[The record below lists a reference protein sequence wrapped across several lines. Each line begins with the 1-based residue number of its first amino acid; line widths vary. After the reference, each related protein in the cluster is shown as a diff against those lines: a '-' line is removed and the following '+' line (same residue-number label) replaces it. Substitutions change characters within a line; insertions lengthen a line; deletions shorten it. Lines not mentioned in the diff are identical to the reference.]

1 MLSWVSSRRAQPAGR
16 SLAAAAARVCAVFAV
31 SASIALQPISVTAQ
45 QKGETFQVAETEIDD
60 LKAIFAAVDS
70 KDRVEAR
77 VRTPGT
83 VAELKVDE
91 GAEVKPGQVLAVVAD
106 PKIALRSEALD
117 AQITGLESRVETAR
131 ADLSRA
137 EQLAQRGIVPQ
148 ARLDELKTA
157 FDTASNELK
166 ANRAERSV
174 LQQQIEEGQ
183 VLAPA
188 AGRVLKVPV
197 TVGSVMLAG
206 ESVATIAANDY
217 LLRLEVPERH
227 ARFMKEGDPIKVG
240 ARGLTAGEEVVAEGH
255 IVQVY
260 PELVSGR
267 VVADAE
273 APGLGRYF
281 VGERARIWI
290 SAGKRKTIIVP
301 AEYLFKRYSLD
312 YVKIAGAEGAAI
324 DVVVQRGL
332 ATKREGEQPGV
343 EILSGLRPGDR
354 LVRP

>member
-1 MLSWVSSRRAQPAGR
+1 MQQSSSAYARAALVTCLLAAITLFAPAVTTAQPA
-16 SLAAAAARVCAVFAV
+16 ADTVV
-31 SASIALQPISVTAQ
+31 
-45 QKGETFQVAETEIDD
+45 VAEREIDD
-60 LKAIFAAVDS
+60 LKAIFATVDS

-83 VAELKVDE
+83 VAQLKVEE
-91 GAEVKPGQVLAVVAD
+91 GAQVEPGQLLAVIGD
-106 PKIALRSEALD
+106 PKLALRISALD
-117 AQITGLESRVETAR
+117 AQIAGLQSRTETAK

-148 ARLDELKTA
+148 ARIDELKAA

-166 ANRAERSV
+166 ASQAERSV
-174 LQQQIEEGQ
+174 LEQQIQEGE

-188 AGRVLKVPV
+188 RGRVLAVPV
-197 TVGSVMLAG
+197 TVGSVMMAG

-227 ARFMKEGDPIKVG
+227 ARFMKPGDPVKIG
-240 ARGLTAGEEVVAEGH
+240 ARGLATGEEIVGEGR

-260 PELVSGR
+260 PQLVSGR
-267 VVADAE
+267 VIADAE
-273 APGLGRYF
+273 AGGLGGYF

-290 SAGKRKTIIVP
+290 SAGKRRTIVIP
-301 AEYLFKRYSLD
+301 LD
-312 YVKIAGAEGAAI
+312 YVFRRHGLDYVRLASADGAPV
-324 DVVVQRGL
+324 DVVVQTGRSVDLDDEAGI
-332 ATKREGEQPGV
+332 
-343 EILSGLRPGDR
+343 EILSGLVSGDR

>member
-1 MLSWVSSRRAQPAGR
+1 MQQSFSAYARAAQIMCLLVAVIPFAPAATMAQPATDT
-16 SLAAAAARVCAVFAV
+16 VV
-31 SASIALQPISVTAQ
+31 
-45 QKGETFQVAETEIDD
+45 VAEREIDD
-60 LKAIFAAVDS
+60 LKAIFATVDS

-83 VAELKVDE
+83 VAQLKVEE
-91 GAEVKPGQVLAVVAD
+91 GAQVEPGQVLAVIGD
-106 PKIALRSEALD
+106 PKLALRISALD
-117 AQITGLESRVETAR
+117 AQIAGLQSRTETAG

-148 ARLDELKTA
+148 ARIDELKAA

-166 ANRAERSV
+166 ASQAERSV
-174 LQQQIEEGQ
+174 LEQQIQEGE

-188 AGRVLKVPV
+188 RGRVLTVPV
-197 TVGSVMLAG
+197 TVGSVMMAG

-227 ARFMKEGDPIKVG
+227 ARFMKAGDPIKVG
-240 ARGLTAGEEVVAEGH
+240 ARGLATAEEVVGEGR

-267 VVADAE
+267 VIADAE
-273 APGLGRYF
+273 AGGLGGYF

-290 SAGKRKTIIVP
+290 SAGKRRTIVIPRDYV
-301 AEYLFKRYSLD
+301 FRRYGLD
-312 YVKIAGAEGAAI
+312 YVRLASAEAAPV
-324 DVVVQRGL
+324 DVVVQ
-332 ATKREGEQPGV
+332 PGRPV
-343 EILSGLRPGDR
+343 TLDGGAGIEILSGLEPGDR